1 MYWLHNGSTVPHSPS
16 SKHYIAATLFLPK
29 LFPAKSSPK
38 DTARRI
44 ARISIEA
51 KLDMEEE
58 AYVESFRPHIM
69 DVVHAWVSVGHVT
82 CSVGHVTCGF
92 THSQGAPF
100 SQICK
105 MTDIMEGETRSI
117 LILSR
122 FYCSCIRC
130 AIIRIAWS
138 SICR

>member
-1 MYWLHNGSTVPHSPS
+1 MPKLSDELAGPLKMMQVWFFFQPKELTTVFLVNQHGLRFVLYWLHNGSTVPHSPS

-82 CSVGHVTCGF
+82 CNVGHVTCGF
-92 THSQGAPF
+92 TH
-100 SQICK
+100 
-105 MTDIMEGETRSI
+105 
-117 LILSR
+117 
-122 FYCSCIRC
+122 
-130 AIIRIAWS
+130 
-138 SICR
+138 